1 MTKITLTREQESDL
15 KSALHLFDYVEID
28 LIRAIVTNKLDEYG
42 YQDLLALPQ
51 KQIVKAILNGY
62 EVQKTKEDRAREYI
76 KDLQDSLS
84 CDKMNGEPY
93 SPYQFAL
100 EAVEIMLN
108 ILEIKL

>member
-1 MTKITLTREQESDL
+1 MTKIILTKEQDSDL

-28 LIRAIVTNKLDEYG
+28 LIRAVVTNELCEYG

-62 EVQKTKEDRAREYI
+62 EVQKTKEDRARDYI
-76 KDLQDSLS
+76 KDLQDSVD

-93 SPYQFAL
+93 SPYEFAL
-100 EAVEIMLN
+100 EAVETMLN

>member
-28 LIRAIVTNKLDEYG
+28 LIRAIVTNELDEYG
-42 YQDLLALPQ
+42 YQDLLTLPQ

-62 EVQKTKEDRAREYI
+62 KVQKTKEERAREYI
-76 KDLQDSLS
+76 QDLQDRFS
-84 CDKMNGEPY
+84 CDEMNGEPY

>member
-1 MTKITLTREQESDL
+1 MAKIILTREQDSDL

-28 LIRAIVTNKLDEYG
+28 LIRAVVTNELCEYG

-62 EVQKTKEDRAREYI
+62 EVQKSKEDRARDYI
-76 KDLQDSLS
+76 KDLQDSVT

-93 SPYQFAL
+93 SPYEFAL
-100 EAVEIMLN
+100 KSVEKVLN